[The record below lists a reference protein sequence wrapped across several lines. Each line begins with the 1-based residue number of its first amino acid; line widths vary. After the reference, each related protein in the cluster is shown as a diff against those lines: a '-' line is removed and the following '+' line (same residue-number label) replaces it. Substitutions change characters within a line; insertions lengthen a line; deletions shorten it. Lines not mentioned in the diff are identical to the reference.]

1 MRIRALIGAMLLA
14 WAALPALA
22 LVASA
27 DEGPP
32 LPSSDA
38 GPPLRP
44 PLTVLR
50 TSETTPPHAVVTTTT
65 PADVP
70 PTREL
75 IVLVGGYASGDRP
88 PAFNTFKTAAT
99 SGGYDVVEF
108 GRDFGVYDT
117 YGPVCENAAR
127 LRDAVR
133 TRSAG
138 YGVVHVVTHS
148 MGGVVAD
155 CAFALGLSSSDGV
168 ATYVA
173 WASPHDGS
181 HVARMVEGAL
191 TISGPARGD
200 TRDIAA
206 RLPFPSPDT
215 AAMRDMARLRATAPP
230 PGVTRLDLRLATDAL
245 VSSSDA
251 RDPGVDSRVLL
262 PVSPRDWEGH
272 GGILENRET
281 LELTLATIKHKAVPP
296 DDRGIVLRAA
306 SQAVS
311 ERISEQI
318 GDASDKI
325 LIGLCGALV
334 LLGGFRALARRTFT
348 RRMPW
353 PPLSE

>member
-1 MRIRALIGAMLLA
+1 MLLA

-32 LPSSDA
+32 LPPADA

-50 TSETTPPHAVVTTTT
+50 VTETARPRAVVTSTT
-65 PADVP
+65 PEGP
-70 PTREL
+70 PSTREL
-75 IVLVGGYASGDRP
+75 IVLVGGYASRDQP
-88 PAFNTFKTAAT
+88 PAFDKFKTVAA
-99 SGGYDVVEF
+99 SGGYDVLEF
-108 GRDFGVYDT
+108 GRDFGVYDS

-133 TRSAG
+133 TKSVG
-138 YGVVHVVTHS
+138 YGAVHIVTHS

-168 ATYVA
+168 TTYVA

-181 HVARMVEGAL
+181 HVARTVEGAL
-191 TISGPARGD
+191 SLSGPARDD
-200 TRDIAA
+200 TRDFAA
-206 RLPFPSPDT
+206 RFPFPSPDT

-230 PGVTRLDLRLATDAL
+230 SGVTRLDLRLATDAL
-245 VSSSDA
+245 VSSADA
-251 RDPGVDSRVLL
+251 RAPGVDSRVLL

-272 GGILENRET
+272 GGILENKEA
-281 LELTLATIKHKAVPP
+281 LDLTLATIQRKAVPA

-306 SQAVS
+306 SDLIS
-311 ERISEQI
+311 ERISEQV
-318 GDASDKI
+318 GDVADAV
-325 LIGLCGALV
+325 LTGLCV
-334 LLGGFRALARRTFT
+334 VVVVGGFGAFVRRKLS
-348 RRMPW
+348 RRMLW
-353 PPLSE
+353 PPFFE

>member
-1 MRIRALIGAMLLA
+1 MRIRVLIGAMLLA

-32 LPSSDA
+32 LPSPDA
-38 GPPLRP
+38 GPHLRP

-50 TSETTPPHAVVTTTT
+50 VSETPPPHAIVTSRT
-65 PADVP
+65 PEGAP

-75 IVLVGGYASGDRP
+75 IVLVGGYASGDQP
-88 PAFNTFKTAAT
+88 PAFDRFKTVAAK
-99 SGGYDVVEF
+99 GGYDVLEF

-133 TRSAG
+133 TNSAG
-138 YGVVHVVTHS
+138 YGAVHVVTHS

-168 ATYVA
+168 TTYVA

-191 TISGPARGD
+191 TLSGPARRD
-200 TRDIAA
+200 TRDFAA
-206 RLPFPSPDT
+206 RLPVPRPDT

-262 PVSPRDWEGH
+262 PRWPWDWEGH
-272 GGILENRET
+272 GGILENEEA
-281 LELTLATIKHKAVPP
+281 LQLTLATIEQKVVPP
-296 DDRGIVLRAA
+296 DDRGMVLRTA
-306 SQAVS
+306 SKAVS
-311 ERISEQI
+311 EWISKQI
-318 GDASDKI
+318 GDASDKVF
-325 LIGLCGALV
+325 IGLCALV
-334 LLGGFRALARRTFT
+334 LLGGLGALVRRTLT